1 MWALLADTVGRR
13 PVFVFACLS
22 CAAPM
27 WLYLHFIAVHNVT
40 AVFVVGRV
48 PHWRG
53 GRHSTDRAGAAPRA
67 VLTKP
72 TGAFPNV
79 YGSCQVLFCTTPALG
94 TRFRSRSAYA
104 SARSRTPAGLLPT
117 LGAALMIALRTAS
130 RAWSLRL

>member
-53 GRHSTDRAGAAPRA
+53 GRHSLDGDAGRRVRMHPSKGGLTPLAP
-67 VLTKP
+67 
-72 TGAFPNV
+72 
-79 YGSCQVLFCTTPALG
+79 TT
-94 TRFRSRSAYA
+94 S
-104 SARSRTPAGLLPT
+104 
-117 LGAALMIALRTAS
+117 
-130 RAWSLRL
+130 